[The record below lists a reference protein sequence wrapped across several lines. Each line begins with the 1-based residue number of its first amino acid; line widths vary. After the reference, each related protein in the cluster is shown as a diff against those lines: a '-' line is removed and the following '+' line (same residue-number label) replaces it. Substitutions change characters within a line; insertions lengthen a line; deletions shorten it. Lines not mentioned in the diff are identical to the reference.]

1 MAMRLIPIAD
11 WVGYY
16 LYDYTDT
23 LTALRAVQDLTRA
36 SGVAV
41 ARWDSDDPLA
51 MVDYHLAVD
60 PGLPYGVTR
69 WLDLVFDTLPPL
81 GSIILHDEDAPL
93 MAWWRRWVAEG
104 GSDHA

>member
-1 MAMRLIPIAD
+1 MAMRLVPIAD

-23 LTALRAVQDLTRA
+23 LTALRAVQDLTQA

-60 PGLPYGVTR
+60 PGLPHGVTR

-81 GSIILHDEDAPL
+81 GSIILYDEDAPL
-93 MAWWRRWVAEG
+93 MAWWRQWASEG